1 MELCFYYLLSKIEAC
16 LSATLAGAATLNS
29 KERETERERESK
41 ILTKKDHFRPLL
53 RLTSFENAKSVVS
66 KEANLLANNT
76 FSFVN
81 IGSVIC
87 FPMPIG
93 TKVGLEIAKI
103 SVSANDNLLVL

>member
-1 MELCFYYLLSKIEAC
+1 MELCFYYLLSKIEGW
-16 LSATLAGAATLNS
+16 LSPTLAVAATLNS
-29 KERETERERESK
+29 KERERDRESK

-53 RLTSFENAKSVVS
+53 KLTSFENAKSVVS
-66 KEANLLANNT
+66 KEANHLANNT

-87 FPMPIG
+87 FPMPTG

-103 SVSANDNLLVL
+103 SVSADDNLLVL